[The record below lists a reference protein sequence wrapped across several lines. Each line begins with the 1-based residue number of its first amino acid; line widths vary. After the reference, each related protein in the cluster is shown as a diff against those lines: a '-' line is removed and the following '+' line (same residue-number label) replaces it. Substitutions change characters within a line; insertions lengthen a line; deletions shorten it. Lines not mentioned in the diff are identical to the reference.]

1 MLKIKKK
8 IQRKVKNIQDD
19 EHLKY
24 QNDSKNSIK
33 NLYIS
38 NQSKKKT
45 IDEYA
50 ELTTQIREE
59 YAKLQRENKE
69 LKSALEKYKNYVE
82 QIQPRAC
89 TNYYE
94 KPIRKRK
101 FFKRDY
107 KRNEK
112 DNESDDSDNY
122 VTEVRRHRKKPRKRF
137 IYDNEI
143 DGKQSEPEI
152 ESDVPEE
159 KEETNKP
166 PLIKIKTIKKN

>member
-1 MLKIKKK
+1 M
-8 IQRKVKNIQDD
+8 
-19 EHLKY
+19 
-24 QNDSKNSIK
+24 
-33 NLYIS
+33 
-38 NQSKKKT
+38 
-45 IDEYA
+45 
-50 ELTTQIREE
+50 
-59 YAKLQRENKE
+59 QRENKE

-82 QIQPRAC
+82 QIQPRAR

-107 KRNEK
+107 KRNEE

-122 VTEVRRHRKKPRKRF
+122 VTEVRRRRKKPRKRL

-166 PLIKIKTIKKN
+166 PLIKTKTIKKN